1 MTGDRGEVRIAEVV
15 GRIAC
20 SAATREEA
28 AALKMAEA
36 AIEVETEV
44 IAVTAVDVGIMVV
57 AEAAKMG
64 TRAPEGRCPPLVMT
78 IKISSQRR
86 RC

>member
-1 MTGDRGEVRIAEVV
+1 
-15 GRIAC
+15 
-20 SAATREEA
+20 
-28 AALKMAEA
+28 MAEA

>member
-1 MTGDRGEVRIAEVV
+1 MTGDRGEVRIAEV

-20 SAATREEA
+20 SAATREEVA
-28 AALKMAEA
+28 AALKMAETA
-36 AIEVETEV
+36 GEGETEV

-64 TRAPEGRCPPLVMT
+64 TRAPEGRCHPLAMT

>member
-1 MTGDRGEVRIAEVV
+1 MTGDREEVRIAEA

-20 SAATREEA
+20 SAATREEVA
-28 AALKMAEA
+28 AHRMAGAAGEA
-36 AIEVETEV
+36 ET
-44 IAVTAVDVGIMVV
+44 AVTAGIVGV
-57 AEAAKMG
+57 AEAAKMA
-64 TRAPEGRCPPLVMT
+64 TRAPEGRCRPLATT

>member
-1 MTGDRGEVRIAEVV
+1 MTGDRGEVRIAEVD
-15 GRIAC
+15 RIAC
-20 SAATREEA
+20 SAATREEV
-28 AALKMAEA
+28 AALKMAETA
-36 AIEVETEV
+36 GEGETEV

-64 TRAPEGRCPPLVMT
+64 TRAPEGRCHPLAMT